1 MTTAA
6 EKECRF
12 GYPADVR
19 MVSQNRQQ
27 LNINDPN
34 AYIPMERWKGL
45 DKCIHA
51 LTDYP
56 GHKDVREALD
66 AALQERGLRN
76 PSWKAGRGG
85 HSLHPILAYHVCL
98 NNPELASE
106 LPLLVK
112 YFHNNGWELPDQ
124 GLRELEQASRVS
136 PHTPV
141 FERNEVA
148 DRLKEELKEK
158 EKELK
163 EQQLDFGRQ
172 IDVYKQ
178 QQAQDNASMVAIN
191 RAHLE
196 MVKENHELVSE
207 ISDRV
212 EEISKLT
219 EENAVLRL
227 ELKESCDMVERLQQE
242 LQEEEERRL
251 LELQRAGEVAT
262 KELQRFREH
271 AERETA
277 QKVADIEK
285 ALNDIT
291 EREVQK
297 HAGQLASEL
306 VAVKGRLDESRDEI
320 ARLTEKLEE
329 TDAKLRDEMRDSAV
343 MEMQLGWKADG
354 YDKLSQEKEI
364 IDKVYERVTTGVRT
378 IKALGLGTASLTLT
392 KQLMVEIAT
401 EFARVSRCCPH
412 AVRGL
417 PGYVHDMVEFRVTQ
431 IFARKWTR
439 LVLACDRHRWSLEMA
454 RLYVTVTEPLGGGA
468 RISGHPTIPDGVLTL
483 VDLATLE

>member
-1 MTTAA
+1 MQ
-6 EKECRF
+6 F
-12 GYPADVR
+12 MGYVLWLGSAVARNRDPLCGSQIARAVLVDVA
-19 MVSQNRQQ
+19 S
-27 LNINDPN
+27 
-34 AYIPMERWKGL
+34 G
-45 DKCIHA
+45 CS
-51 LTDYP
+51 
-56 GHKDVREALD
+56 HKDVREALD

>member
-1 MTTAA
+1 MGAS
-6 EKECRF
+6 R
-12 GYPADVR
+12 
-19 MVSQNRQQ
+19 
-27 LNINDPN
+27 
-34 AYIPMERWKGL
+34 
-45 DKCIHA
+45 
-51 LTDYP
+51 P
-56 GHKDVREALD
+56 G
-66 AALQERGLRN
+66 
-76 PSWKAGRGG
+76 P
-85 HSLHPILAYHVCL
+85 
-98 NNPELASE
+98 
-106 LPLLVK
+106 
-112 YFHNNGWELPDQ
+112 
-124 GLRELEQASRVS
+124 RELEQASRVRA
-136 PHTPV
+136 HTPV

-178 QQAQDNASMVAIN
+178 QQAQDNASAVAMN

-219 EENAVLRL
+219 EENA
-227 ELKESCDMVERLQQE
+227 
-242 LQEEEERRL
+242 
-251 LELQRAGEVAT
+251 RAGEVAT
-262 KELQRFREH
+262 KELQRFREQ

-392 KQLMVEIAT
+392 KQLMVEIAA

-412 AVRGL
+412 TVRGL
-417 PGYVHDMVEFRVTQ
+417 PGYVHDMVEFR
-431 IFARKWTR
+431 
-439 LVLACDRHRWSLEMA
+439 
-454 RLYVTVTEPLGGGA
+454 
-468 RISGHPTIPDGVLTL
+468 
-483 VDLATLE
+483 